1 MSINDH
7 KWKLVNS
14 VQFHD
19 SRLIQLH
26 LNEEDVK
33 ALERNATW
41 PLHAKLSGFQGSN
54 G

>member
-1 MSINDH
+1 MI
-7 KWKLVNS
+7 
-14 VQFHD
+14 QD
-19 SRLIQLH
+19 SYSYIWMKK
-26 LNEEDVK
+26 EDVK